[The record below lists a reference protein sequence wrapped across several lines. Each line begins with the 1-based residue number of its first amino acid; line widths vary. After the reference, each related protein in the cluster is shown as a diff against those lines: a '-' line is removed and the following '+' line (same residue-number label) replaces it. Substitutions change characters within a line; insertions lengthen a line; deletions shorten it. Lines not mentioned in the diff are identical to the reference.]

1 MGLVRAKKI
10 SVNLHNLC
18 FVYNYTGGSVTIAFD
33 RDALTVAGSADYE
46 FTSVDNIAIK
56 ILQLFYEIQCTVFVD
71 VTTTYNVEMS
81 LVSENT
87 TYTYE
92 CVTLAKVKLHLLVWY
107 SLVRTCNLRNY
118 NLISFICHVLN
129 IRCKTILL
137 RFYMFKRMSLRA
149 LIKCLKCVPFFSE
162 LTL

>member
-1 MGLVRAKKI
+1 M
-10 SVNLHNLC
+10 
-18 FVYNYTGGSVTIAFD
+18 TIAFD

-92 CVTLAKVKLHLLVWY
+92 CVTLAKVKLHLLV
-107 SLVRTCNLRNY
+107 
-118 NLISFICHVLN
+118 
-129 IRCKTILL
+129 
-137 RFYMFKRMSLRA
+137 
-149 LIKCLKCVPFFSE
+149 
-162 LTL
+162 